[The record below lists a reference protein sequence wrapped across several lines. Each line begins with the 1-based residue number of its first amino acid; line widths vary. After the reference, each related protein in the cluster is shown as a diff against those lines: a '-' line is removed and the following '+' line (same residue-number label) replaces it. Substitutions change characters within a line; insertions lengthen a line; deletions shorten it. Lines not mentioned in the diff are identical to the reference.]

1 MNTTETKTET
11 IQYQTTGVCCKMMH
25 VSIQDNII
33 QDAQFMGGCAG
44 NLIGI
49 QQLIKGMNIDE
60 VISKFSGLPC
70 GNKPT
75 SCPDQL
81 ATCLKQYKEQKES
94 AKV

>member
-1 MNTTETKTET
+1 MNNTETKTEV
-11 IQYQTTGVCCKMMH
+11 IQYQTTGTCCKVM
-25 VSIQDNII
+25 NIAIADGVI
-33 QDAQFMGGCAG
+33 QDAQFVGGCAG
-44 NLIGI
+44 NLVGI
-49 QQLIKGMNIDE
+49 QTLIKGMKIDE